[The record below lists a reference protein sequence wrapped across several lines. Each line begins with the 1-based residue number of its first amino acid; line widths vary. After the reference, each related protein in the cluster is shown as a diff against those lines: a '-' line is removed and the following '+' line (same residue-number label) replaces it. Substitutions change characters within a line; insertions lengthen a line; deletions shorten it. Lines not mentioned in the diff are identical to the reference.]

1 MFSICLFN
9 VTPKNEVSP
18 RQVFES
24 LTNPNLEEDHHLLR
38 GPIWPVHGN
47 QKNVRKAGNG
57 FLHKIHLIPHKFS
70 SQISERQKAET
81 RCTQTKITLQTTACH
96 WLEEGPQ
103 QISQETIIA
112 FDARFLN
119 LSVNRSV
126 RCTFKA
132 SQGEVRGET
141 SEFAAKRAIFA
152 HLLRNRSY
160 NPRCKELKTHTRYY
174 DIINVRY

>member
-1 MFSICLFN
+1 MKSHLG
-9 VTPKNEVSP
+9 P

-38 GPIWPVHGN
+38 GPTWPVHGT
-47 QKNVRKAGNG
+47 QKMSGKQAMFVFAQNTSHPTQVQQSN
-57 FLHKIHLIPHKFS
+57 FT
-70 SQISERQKAET
+70 SEPQKGET
-81 RCTQTKITLQTTACH
+81 RCTQTKTTLQTTARH

-119 LSVNRSV
+119 LSFNLSV
-126 RCTFKA
+126 RCALKA

-141 SEFAAKRAIFA
+141 YEFAAKRAIFA
-152 HLLRNRSY
+152 HLLRNH
-160 NPRCKELKTHTRYY
+160 C
-174 DIINVRY
+174 